1 MRMKITAFLPE
12 SFNFPLPTSLD
23 FVIDMVSQQGNSIE
37 HHEPA
42 EPFSTNVQAEF
53 RTIDAGEDLRT
64 PLPEFQLFLAL
75 LIQFAEPIT
84 ALVIYPF
91 VNQFVRDIGITKGD
105 VSKTGYYAGII
116 VILLLLF
123 LVVNA

>member
-1 MRMKITAFLPE
+1 M
-12 SFNFPLPTSLD
+12 
-23 FVIDMVSQQGNSIE
+23 IDVSQQG
-37 HHEPA
+37 EPA
-42 EPFSTNVQAEF
+42 KPTNVQAES
-53 RTIDAGEDLRT
+53 RATDAGEELGT
-64 PLPEFQLFLAL
+64 SLPKFQLFLTL

-116 VILLLLF
+116 VILILLF
-123 LVVNA
+123 IVVIV

>member
-1 MRMKITAFLPE
+1 MKITAFLPE